1 MRKDCSRLATRIYL
15 TGRLAIEHE
24 GTLTLDEPA
33 LPGRQGRLVFAY
45 LATHLHRTVPRRE
58 LTDVLWG
65 DSPPR
70 GADTTLSSVLS
81 RLRSLL
87 RGTSPDISV
96 SVQNGAVSLQL
107 PLDTWLD
114 VEGAANA
121 IDEAEGAHRRGD
133 VMAAWSHGNV
143 AAVIARRP
151 FLPSEEAPWLERQR
165 QKLASIL
172 IRSLQC
178 LSAVSAEVGDLESAG
193 QYTVQVLELDRFRES
208 AYYQLMKLHLRMGN
222 AAGALRV
229 FADCRA
235 RLRDELGASPSPEIE
250 QLHLS
255 ILRGELPG

>member
-15 TGRLAIEHE
+15 TGRLAIEHD
-24 GTLTLDEPA
+24 GTLTLDESA

-45 LATHLHRTVPRRE
+45 LATNAHRTVTRDE

-65 DSPPR
+65 DSPPP
-70 GADTTLSSVLS
+70 GADTTLSAVLS
-81 RLRSLL
+81 RLRGLL
-87 RGTSPDISV
+87 RKAPFDAGV
-96 SVQNGAVSLQL
+96 SVQNGTVSLHL
-107 PLDTWLD
+107 PLDAWLD

-121 IDEAEGAHRRGD
+121 IDEAEGARRRGD

-151 FLPSEEAPWLERQR
+151 FLPSEEAPWIEKQR
-165 QKLASIL
+165 QKLAAL
-172 IRSLQC
+172 LLRSLQC
-178 LSAVSAEVGDLESAG
+178 LSAVSADAGDLESAV
-193 QYTVQVLELDRFRES
+193 QYTAQVIELEPFRET
-208 AYYQLMKLHLRMGN
+208 AYHQLMKLHVRRGN
-222 AAGALRV
+222 SAEALRV

-255 ILRGELPG
+255 ILRGQ

>member
-1 MRKDCSRLATRIYL
+1 LATRIYL
-15 TGRLAIEHE
+15 TGRLAIEHD
-24 GTLTLDEPA
+24 GTLTLDESA

-45 LATHLHRTVPRRE
+45 LATHVHRSVPRDD

-70 GADTTLSSVLS
+70 GAEATLSAVLS

-87 RGTSPDISV
+87 RKTAFGGGV
-96 SVQNGAVSLQL
+96 SVHNGAVSLHL
-107 PLDTWLD
+107 PLDAWLD
-114 VEGAANA
+114 IEGAANA
-121 IDEAEGAHRRGD
+121 IDEAEGARRRGD
-133 VMAAWSHGNV
+133 MTAAWSHGNV

-151 FLPSEEAPWLERQR
+151 FLPSEEAPWIEKQR
-165 QKLASIL
+165 QKLATVL

-178 LSAVSAEVGDLESAG
+178 LSAVSADAGDLESAV
-193 QYTVQVLELDRFRES
+193 QYTTQVVELEPFRET
-208 AYYQLMKLHLRMGN
+208 AYHQLMKLHVRGGN
-222 AAGALRV
+222 AAEALRV

-255 ILRGELPG
+255 ILRGQ